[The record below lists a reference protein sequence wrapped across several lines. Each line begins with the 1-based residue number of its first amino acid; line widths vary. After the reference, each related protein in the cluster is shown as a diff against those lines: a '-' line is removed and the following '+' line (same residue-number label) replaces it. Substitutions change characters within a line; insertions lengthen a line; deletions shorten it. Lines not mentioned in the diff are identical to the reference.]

1 MLKILTQSL
10 IDSIYKHFNNK
21 VKRCKMRP
29 RPDFRKDLKAAE
41 EMGASYSQLNALW
54 KYATQEDWQRFYSL
68 LNQIAGG
75 QK

>member
-1 MLKILTQSL
+1 
-10 IDSIYKHFNNK
+10 
-21 VKRCKMRP
+21 MRP